1 MMRELLCAKC
11 AKGAANGVVVVF
23 AGTPDEPAEHARVV
37 SGRARTPTANQ
48 RTIRVFADGTEST
61 HEMPRAFFNCDHCNG
76 EITPGDRAWCRT
88 IWIPSRQPEP
98 PEWEHDYL
106 DTSSL
111 DRV

>member
-1 MMRELLCAKC
+1 
-11 AKGAANGVVVVF
+11 
-23 AGTPDEPAEHARVV
+23 
-37 SGRARTPTANQ
+37 
-48 RTIRVFADGTEST
+48 
-61 HEMPRAFFNCDHCNG
+61 MPRAFFNCDHCNG

-98 PEWEHDYL
+98 PEWEHDYV